1 MNEAERLSL
10 EIRRKALE
18 VFDDKA
24 EELELQ
30 KILHLI
36 ERNQPD
42 LLESVVKQL
51 EEDNGRW
58 SDSSGFPNAKV
69 RRDANG
75 RVQTVTFEALG
86 KMQADGQSLPP
97 MTSST
102 VPPRPRCVQWSLY
115 EVMTLSFQVAPAS
128 MPTCTAS
135 WPSYLQP

>member
-18 VFDDKA
+18 VFDGK
-24 EELELQ
+24 EEQLELQ

-42 LLESVVKQL
+42 LLDSVVKQL

-58 SDSSGFPNAKV
+58 SDSSGFPNVQVK
-69 RRDANG
+69 RDESG

-86 KMQADGQSLPP
+86 KTYADGTQ
-97 MTSST
+97 
-102 VPPRPRCVQWSLY
+102 
-115 EVMTLSFQVAPAS
+115 EVLSIIWRSDHSEVAWVE
-128 MPTCTAS
+128 TFTRE
-135 WPSYLQP
+135 LLKKDEKTE

>member
-18 VFDDKA
+18 VFDGKA

-36 ERNQPD
+36 ERNQPEI
-42 LLESVVKQL
+42 LEAVVKQL

-58 SDSSGFPNAKV
+58 SDNSGFPNAKI
-69 RRDANG
+69 RRDGTG

-86 KMQADGQSLPP
+86 KMQADGKQ
-97 MTSST
+97 
-102 VPPRPRCVQWSLY
+102 
-115 EVMTLSFQVAPAS
+115 EILSIIWRSDHSEIAWVETFTKELLNKEEKS
-128 MPTCTAS
+128 E
-135 WPSYLQP
+135 